1 MRMAISAASMPVG
14 RASIS
19 VGFVAAPP
27 GADPQAVRAAAAEVL
42 LQAKSRGKDRVEGGE
57 PGAPLVRAAMDRD
70 AELVGRIFDADVM
83 GVVYQPVVQLS
94 DRVTMGFEALARP
107 QGFPPLSSVDGL
119 FSAAKRLGRLKEV
132 DWLCRRVALA
142 HAPRMTGGHALFI
155 NVNAATV
162 LHPVHPVD
170 QTLLVLRS
178 AGVSARRVVFELSVR
193 EDVRDLERLRS
204 VLADYRAHHIRVAI
218 DDVGARPSL
227 ELVTALRP
235 DFIKVSS
242 SLLTGRLSA
251 GRRSALNTVI
261 DTARSA
267 GATLIAKGVETPQ
280 AAERAAE
287 LGFAWGQGYWLGP
300 PASRCTARS
309 RVRRGPLQQELPLP
323 VHVTGHHVDRA
334 RR

>member
-1 MRMAISAASMPVG
+1 M
-14 RASIS
+14 
-19 VGFVAAPP
+19 
-27 GADPQAVRAAAAEVL
+27 
-42 LQAKSRGKDRVEGGE
+42 
-57 PGAPLVRAAMDRD
+57 
-70 AELVGRIFDADVM
+70 VGRIFDADVM

-119 FSAAKRLGRLKEV
+119 FSAAKRLGRLKEL
-132 DWLCRRVALA
+132 DWLCRRVAFA
-142 HAPRMTGGHALFI
+142 QAPRMTGGHALFI

-178 AGVSARRVVFELSVR
+178 AGISARRVVFEVSVR

-218 DDVGARPSL
+218 DDVGSRPSL

-235 DFIKVSS
+235 DFIKVAS

-261 DTARSA
+261 ATARST

-280 AAERAAE
+280 AAEHAAE
-287 LGFAWGQGYWLGP
+287 LGFVWGQGFWLGP
-300 PASRCTARS
+300 PASRPPARS
-309 RVRRGPLQQELPLP
+309 RLPRRPLQQELPLP
-323 VHVTGHHVDRA
+323 VHVTGRRVDRD